1 MSWEEYVVIESVAF
15 AGLGS
20 VGAIYA
26 QPASRCGEVPCFA
39 VVREKESFEKQPV
52 SVNGE
57 RLSIPLRVPE
67 EVRSAADLI
76 LIAVKWHALPDVLE
90 QIAPAV
96 GEHTI
101 VLSLLNGISSERE
114 IARRFPQ
121 ARVLY
126 AFGSG
131 IDSNRSGRAVQMN
144 RRGKIVFGSE
154 AGEEDEDVAAV
165 RAYFERAGIP
175 CEVSRDM
182 VHQLWWKLM
191 VNVGMNQVSAV
202 MNLNFGAFRRSE
214 EAMDRMRRAQRE
226 VIAVANAQGI
236 PMDERD
242 MARWERQLEGLSADG
257 MSSTLQDVRA
267 RRKTEVELYGGE
279 ICRMGALLGVQTP
292 VNAELVRQIREIE
305 RSF

>member
-1 MSWEEYVVIESVAF
+1 MIDSVAF
-15 AGLGS
+15 VGLGS

-39 VVREKESFEKQPV
+39 VVREKESFREKPV
-52 SVNGE
+52 RVNGE
-57 RLSIPLRVPE
+57 RLDIPLRLPE
-67 EVRSAADLI
+67 EVSKPADLI
-76 LIAVKWHALPDVLE
+76 LIAVKWHALPDALE
-90 QIAPAV
+90 QVAPAV
-96 GEHTI
+96 GERTI
-101 VLSLLNGISSERE
+101 VLSLLNGISSERV
-114 IARRFPQ
+114 IAARFGQ

-131 IDSNRSGRAVQMN
+131 IDSNRSGRDVCMN

-175 CEVSRDM
+175 HEVSPDM
-182 VHQLWWKLM
+182 LRQMWWKLM

-202 MNLNFGAFRRSE
+202 MNLNFGAFRRSG
-214 EAMDRMRRAQRE
+214 EAMNRMRMAQRE

-236 PMDERD
+236 LLDERD
-242 MARWERQLEGLSADG
+242 MAMWERQLEGLSADG

-267 RRKTEVELYGGE
+267 GRKTEVELYGGE
-279 ICRMGALLGVQTP
+279 ICRLGALLGVPTP
-292 VNAELVRQIREIE
+292 VNAELVRRICEIE